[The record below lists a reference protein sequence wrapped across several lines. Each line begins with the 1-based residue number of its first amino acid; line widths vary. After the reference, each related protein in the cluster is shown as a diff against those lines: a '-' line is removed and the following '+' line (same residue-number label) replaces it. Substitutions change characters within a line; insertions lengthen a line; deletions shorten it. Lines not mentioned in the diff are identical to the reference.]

1 MASQNPAKSQFPM
14 STTNP
19 QIEFKQIQH
28 LDHPDFEVA
37 IALYEQTFPSQE
49 RIPISWIREA
59 IQSQKTQ
66 LWVGYYQQ
74 EFALMSIL
82 YLLPSSNFILLTY
95 LATVPHLRNI
105 KIGSQFLK
113 YLIDLEKRESKSL
126 ILEVEHPDFGENREL
141 KQRRVQ
147 FYQRLGA
154 KILQDIIYI
163 LPALDGTKTTEMIL
177 MLISDTNSEKLEKT
191 VVKQLIRELYIEV
204 YHRHSDDPIFN
215 WIENIKDDIIIL
227 TDN

>member
-1 MASQNPAKSQFPM
+1 M
-14 STTNP
+14 SPTHS

-37 IALYEQTFPSQE
+37 IALYEQTFPSPE
-49 RIPISWIREA
+49 RVPVNWIREA
-59 IQSQKTQ
+59 IQSQKAQ
-66 LWVGYYQQ
+66 LWGGYYQQ

-82 YLLPSSNFILLTY
+82 YPLPSSDFILLAY

-126 ILEVEHPDFGENREL
+126 ILEVEHPHFGENREL

-204 YHRHSDDPIFN
+204 YHRDSNDPIFN
-215 WIENIKDDIIIL
+215 WVEDIQDDIALI
-227 TDN
+227 

>member
-1 MASQNPAKSQFPM
+1 
-14 STTNP
+14 
-19 QIEFKQIQH
+19 
-28 LDHPDFEVA
+28 
-37 IALYEQTFPSQE
+37 
-49 RIPISWIREA
+49 
-59 IQSQKTQ
+59 
-66 LWVGYYQQ
+66 
-74 EFALMSIL
+74 MSIL
-82 YLLPSSNFILLTY
+82 YPLQSHNFILLAY

-126 ILEVEHPDFGENREL
+126 ILEVEHPDFGDNREL

-154 KILQDIIYI
+154 KILKDIIYI
-163 LPALDGTKTTEMIL
+163 LPALDGTKTTEMML

-204 YHRHSDDPIFN
+204 YHRHSADPIFN
-215 WIENIKDDIIIL
+215 WVEDIQDDIALI
-227 TDN
+227 

>member
-1 MASQNPAKSQFPM
+1 MYS
-14 STTNP
+14 TNP

-28 LDHPDFEVA
+28 LDHPDFENA
-37 IALYEQTFPSQE
+37 IALYEQTFPPQE
-49 RIPISWIREA
+49 KIPISWIREA
-59 IQSQKTQ
+59 ILTQKTQ
-66 LWVGYYQQ
+66 LWGGYYQEQ
-74 EFALMSIL
+74 FALMSIL
-82 YLLPSSNFILLTY
+82 YPLPSSNFILLAY

-105 KIGSQFLK
+105 KIGSKFLK

-141 KQRRVQ
+141 KQRRIQ

-154 KILQDIIYI
+154 KKLQDIVYI

-191 VVKQLIRELYIEV
+191 VVKQLIRELYTEV
-204 YHRHSDDPIFN
+204 YHRHPDDPIFN